1 MNVGGKHAGSL
12 AGAMNMSGNIAGAI
26 APQVIGVILAWT
38 HQNWNLTFYISAVI
52 YMLGVVCWLFLDSV
66 TPLEQEA

>member
-1 MNVGGKHAGSL
+1 MRSIV
-12 AGAMNMSGNIAGAI
+12 
-26 APQVIGVILAWT
+26 APRSA

-66 TPLEQEA
+66 TPLEQEE